1 MQEKSL
7 IVGGRGVKRNTNFMK
22 VKVKLDR
29 HCCNC
34 GSTISKGTE
43 CITMNSY
50 AKGRRWL
57 CMKCHSLA
65 KTITELNNICTCIP
79 FDDEGSSYYFD
90 GKLEDAKVE
99 FEYRRKMK

>member
-43 CITMNSY
+43 CITLSSY
-50 AKGRRWL
+50 SKGRRWL
-57 CMKCHSLA
+57 CKECYSLA
-65 KTITELNNICTCIP
+65 KTIVELNNICTCIP
-79 FDDEGSSYYFD
+79 FDDEGASYYFD
-90 GKLEDAKVE
+90 GELNDAKVE

>member
-22 VKVKLDR
+22 VK
-29 HCCNC
+29 
-34 GSTISKGTE
+34 
-43 CITMNSY
+43 
-50 AKGRRWL
+50 
-57 CMKCHSLA
+57 
-65 KTITELNNICTCIP
+65 
-79 FDDEGSSYYFD
+79 DEEGASYYFD